1 MAERDSR
8 FPLGAAEDGKEFQWI
23 LDTYAEC
30 LKAVRSATIRWY
42 MEGKLITFW
51 QLYFYRIIDGK
62 RTGGDL
68 VSVKDP
74 SSSIDF
80 AIDEA
85 KFLLKNN
92 QFPVCGKADLC
103 VIKTQDGNLVREVHA
118 NT

>member
-1 MAERDSR
+1 MS
-8 FPLGAAEDGKEFQWI
+8 I
-23 LDTYAEC
+23 
-30 LKAVRSATIRWY
+30 
-42 MEGKLITFW
+42 FW
-51 QLYFYRIIDGK
+51 PLYFYRVIDGK

-92 QFPVCGKADLC
+92 QFPLCGKPDLC
-103 VIKTQDGNLVREVHA
+103 VIKNQDGIVVREVNA
-118 NT
+118 DT